1 MSRKLILTIGA
12 PAVGKSTWLKENG
25 LSPYVL
31 EVDHLR
37 TLVSEPIIHINKEG
51 TIQKDDI
58 NYGKEHAT
66 WDLLDSL
73 IEQRMN
79 QGQAIIVDATH
90 LFRDS
95 FGRYHE
101 LAKKYNYKMIGID
114 FMKDFIAKYE
124 DNAKEELMKRDSGRD
139 DKIGKEDVFDK
150 YLDRYTK
157 LKESLETGSI
167 IKVYTPQEFLDYIH
181 DDTPINLDEYDNI
194 KIIGDIHGD
203 YSNLDKVF
211 EQHKE
216 GTFYIF
222 VGDYLDRG
230 SKNVETFKM
239 LQTLKGKNLVFL
251 RGNHEQAIQNW
262 VYNHHKSG
270 QFGLYTL
277 EILLK
282 AGITDDDLNEFIS
295 RLQDYFLFSYK
306 GMTYLVTHAG
316 IINWPNRPLKL
327 LYEDFFTL
335 GIAEDRKTP
344 YESDVDRE
352 YNRHVHSE
360 NLSVVRNVHGHRNE
374 FEYNK
379 EDWEFNYSSCNLTH
393 EGEFRYLEIKDF
405 INYISDTNP
414 DMELHI
420 EKRIDVPGIVSQ
432 MYADKDIKEVYLD
445 DDIVSHNFTRE
456 VFNKG
461 RWTPRTLNARG
472 LFTRGDDIIGRGFK
486 KFFNV
491 GENPEATLESLVF
504 PVNVYNKW
512 NGFLAI
518 AFWDTQAGTIKIE
531 TKSGKG
537 YKQKNQDIDTLYMAN
552 LLVNKYDQDNETK
565 LTRYLQSNPQESVL
579 FEVMAPTMG
588 DTHIIKY
595 DKDEAHPIAIINNNT
610 GKRNRNNEFLS
621 FGIYPEYTAQNL
633 DDLKA
638 YLESCKSQDR
648 EGVVL
653 LGQNKM
659 LKQKTDF
666 YLKAKELRSAL
677 SLEHKKKNWYYDAE
691 DWYTYCAKHHINR
704 FSPEL
709 ALSLHQKENN

>member
-12 PAVGKSTWLKENG
+12 PAVGKSTWLKVHG
-25 LSPYVL
+25 LSSYVL

-66 WDLLDSL
+66 WELLDQL

-95 FGRYHE
+95 FGRYHK
-101 LAKKYNYKMIGID
+101 LAKKYDYKMIGID
-114 FMKDFIAKYE
+114 FMKDFIAKYG

-150 YLDRYTK
+150 YLDRYAK
-157 LKESLETGSI
+157 LKDSLGTGSI
-167 IKVYTPQEFLDYIH
+167 IKVYTPQEFLDYIY

-211 EQHKE
+211 EQHKK

-239 LQTLKGKNLVFL
+239 LQNLKGKNLVFL

-262 VYNHHKSG
+262 VYNHQKSG
-270 QFGLYTL
+270 QFGRHTL
-277 EILLK
+277 EVLLK
-282 AGITDDDLNEFIS
+282 AGITDDDLSEFIS

-335 GIAEDRKTP
+335 GLAEDRKTP

-352 YNRHVHSE
+352 YSRHVYSE
-360 NLSVVRNVHGHRNE
+360 DLSVVRNVHGHRNE

-379 EDWEFNYSSCNLTH
+379 ADWELNYTSCNLTH

-405 INYISDTNP
+405 IDYTSDTNP
-414 DMELHI
+414 DMQLHI
-420 EKRIDVPGIVSQ
+420 EKRIDEPSQVSE
-432 MYADKDIKEVYLD
+432 MFYDPDIKENYLD
-445 DDIVSHNFTRE
+445 NNIVSHNFTRE

-461 RWTPRTLNARG
+461 RWTPRTITARG

-491 GENPEATLESLVF
+491 GENPEATLDSLVF

-518 AFWDTQAGTIKIE
+518 TFWDTQTKEVRIE

-537 YKQKNQDIDTLYMAN
+537 YEDSDLMIDTLEMAR
-552 LLVNKYDQDNETK
+552 LIITKYDKDNKNK
-565 LTRYLQSNPQESVL
+565 LTNFLSSNPQESVL
-579 FEVMAPTMG
+579 FEVIAPSYG

-595 DKDEAHPIAIINNNT
+595 NKNSAEPLAVINNET
-610 GKRNRNNEFLS
+610 GERNKDQEPLY
-621 FGIYPEYTAQNL
+621 FGIYPEYIADNL
-633 DDLKA
+633 NELES
-638 YLESCKSQDR
+638 YLEKARGMVR

-653 LGQNKM
+653 EGQNKM

-666 YLKAKELRSAL
+666 YLKAKELRGAL
-677 SLEHKKKNWYYDAE
+677 SLNHKKKNWYHGAE
-691 DWYTYCAKHHINR
+691 DWYIYCAKHHINR

-709 ALSLHQKENN
+709 ALSLHQKDN